1 MLSSTAT
8 ASSGSAHPYRPASAR
23 ASGTSLR
30 PVLAMAGSDD
40 ARAAPAR
47 SVAVVGAG
55 VRSVGAPS
63 VSVSLLVSVSV
74 VWCAT
79 LLARVLVL

>member
-1 MLSSTAT
+1 MHSSTAT
-8 ASSGSAHPYRPASAR
+8 VSSGSAHPPYRPASAR
-23 ASGTSLR
+23 ASRTSLR
-30 PVLAMAGSDD
+30 SVLAMAGSD
-40 ARAAPAR
+40 AAPAR

-74 VWCAT
+74 VWSGT